1 MAENYQ
7 IAWVID
13 ELGKMPW
20 AVSSLSAFKAS
31 SPPVQVSPCL
41 ITPAVR
47 PQTLQSVNKLNS
59 SQNVIDNKSISVH
72 SSRFVPL
79 YSHFKHIHT
88 HVTFHP
94 ALNFRTLLVN
104 TLIIQTVCSRKVIN
118 ETTNKINFEVLNY
131 CKWIEFVANDKY
143 CFTVVQLLSSIQNV
157 PMQPAYD
164 HLFLTFDH
172 LPYHWFT

>member
-1 MAENYQ
+1 MGVKINKITLNLVLVWKCCLWRCYQLQKPICNRLICKMAENSQ

-31 SPPVQVSPCL
+31 SPGAGQPPGL

-72 SSRFVPL
+72 SSRFVPI

-88 HVTFHP
+88 HMTFHP
-94 ALNFRTLLVN
+94 ALNIRKLN
-104 TLIIQTVCSRKVIN
+104 TLIIQTVCSRK
-118 ETTNKINFEVLNY
+118 
-131 CKWIEFVANDKY
+131 
-143 CFTVVQLLSSIQNV
+143 SSTRQR
-157 PMQPAYD
+157 
-164 HLFLTFDH
+164 LK
-172 LPYHWFT
+172 